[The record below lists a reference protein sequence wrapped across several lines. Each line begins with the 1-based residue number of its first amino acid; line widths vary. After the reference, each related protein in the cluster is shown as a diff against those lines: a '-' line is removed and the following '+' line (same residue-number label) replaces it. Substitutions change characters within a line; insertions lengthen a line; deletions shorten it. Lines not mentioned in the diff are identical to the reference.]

1 MHHFASNR
9 EFDASSTY
17 NKVPPGKELLIT
29 VHSII
34 LKIKLGNDIER
45 PAAQLSCPQP
55 STMSRMTA
63 EYLAEALKE
72 WSAPQQHP
80 EGYRGIL

>member
-1 MHHFASNR
+1 MQVLPTTKYHLERILNLQ
-9 EFDASSTY
+9 EQ
-17 NKVPPGKELLIT
+17 ELLIT

-55 STMSRMTA
+55 SMMSRTTA

-72 WSAPQQHP
+72 LSAPQQHP
-80 EGYRGIL
+80 ERYRGIL